1 MAGLRPGQNK
11 KGPSMKLLVLRC
23 NWRQCKSART
33 LALPADWTL
42 GQLHA
47 ALQAAFGWD
56 DSHLFAFTDRDR
68 NTWTEHRGDAD
79 FADFFAGDQDPDKTK
94 LFEVFRAPKDRLDYE
109 YDFGD
114 SNDVRI
120 VFTKETEGDGPAC
133 LRATGLMAVED
144 SAGFGYADGI
154 AYILKQGP
162 SHRDY
167 EDCVAWLQIF
177 GPNPVETWIARQ
189 TADREAITARLA
201 ALCAPKPKRKRKF

>member
-1 MAGLRPGQNK
+1 
-11 KGPSMKLLVLRC
+11 MKLLVLRC

-33 LALPADWTL
+33 LALPADSTL
-42 GQLHA
+42 GQLHD
-47 ALQAAFGWD
+47 ALQTAFGWC

-68 NTWTEHRGDAD
+68 NTWTRHRGDDD
-79 FADFFAGDQDPDKTK
+79 FSDFFASDQDPDKTK
-94 LFEVFRAPKDRLDYE
+94 LSEVFRAPKARLDYE

-167 EDCVAWLQIF
+167 EDCSDWI
-177 GPNPVETWIARQ
+177 GVETPEQAEVWIARQ
-189 TADREAITARLA
+189 TSDRAAITARLA
-201 ALCAPKPKRKRKF
+201 TLYAPKPKRKRKS

>member
-1 MAGLRPGQNK
+1 
-11 KGPSMKLLVLRC
+11 MKLLVFRC

-47 ALQAAFGWD
+47 ALQTAFGWC

-68 NTWTEHRGDAD
+68 NTWTGHRGDD
-79 FADFFAGDQDPDKTK
+79 DFFAGDQDPDKTK
-94 LFEVFRAPKDRLDYE
+94 LSEVFRAPKDRLDYE

-120 VFTKETEGDGPAC
+120 VFTKETEGDGPSC

-154 AYILKQGP
+154 AEILRAGP
-162 SHRDY
+162 KDEFYEECAEWLGIETPNEAKKWLRDQIA
-167 EDCVAWLQIF
+167 DCESITAWL
-177 GPNPVETWIARQ
+177 A
-189 TADREAITARLA
+189 AIS
-201 ALCAPKPKRKRKF
+201 APKPKRKRKS

>member
-1 MAGLRPGQNK
+1 
-11 KGPSMKLLVLRC
+11 MKLLVLRC

-42 GQLHA
+42 GQLHD
-47 ALQAAFGWD
+47 ALQTAFGWD
-56 DSHLFAFTDRDR
+56 NSHLYSFTDRDR
-68 NTWTEHRGDAD
+68 NTWTDPRGDD
-79 FADFFAGDQDPDKTK
+79 GFSDFFAADQNPDKTK
-94 LFEVFRAPKDRLDYE
+94 LSEVFHEPKDRLDYE

-154 AYILKQGP
+154 AYIIKQGP

-167 EDCVAWLQIF
+167 KDCSDWIGVKTPAQA
-177 GPNPVETWIARQ
+177 EAWIARQ
-189 TADREAITARLA
+189 TAVREAITARLA
-201 ALCAPKPKRKRKF
+201 ALHAPAPRRKRKS